1 MLLTDTDSGC
11 DAVHKFVCLQSC
23 DEQQS
28 PAEPSGI
35 NCVLANRDYSVNK
48 KNNKDN
54 NDTTPSLDL
63 SFAYGTSV
71 MKHLTESDIKALAE
85 QEAAAEASTG
95 DTTIRTITSLYTGK
109 RNIVGISDESD
120 DDGNA

>member
-1 MLLTDTDSGC
+1 LLSGTLTGC
-11 DAVHKFVCLQSC
+11 NAVHNFIGLQSC
-23 DEQQS
+23 DEQQRS
-28 PAEPSGI
+28 ALFGRI
-35 NCVLANRDYSVNK
+35 NCALANRGYLVNK

-71 MKHLTESDIKALAE
+71 MKHLTESDMKALAE
-85 QEAAAEASTG
+85 QEAANEASTG

-109 RNIVGISDESD
+109 RNIVGITDDSE
-120 DDGNA
+120 DDGTA